1 MSIDHKLEKFQGHPN
16 PIRWGVNPY
25 VAFFIS
31 GYDLSLMQN
40 PVDFDAESDSIIEK
54 IKSSPEQ
61 KPKYAFEYQNNL
73 GFQEVDADKQT
84 WFEFK

>member
-1 MSIDHKLEKFQGHPN
+1 MNTQHKHTKFQGHPDL
-16 PIRWGVNPY
+16 IRWDINPC
-25 VAFFIS
+25 VAFLIS

-40 PVDFDAESDSIIEK
+40 SVDFDAESDSIIEK

-73 GFQEVDADKQT
+73 GFQEVDADEQT
-84 WFEFK
+84 WFKFK

>member
-1 MSIDHKLEKFQGHPN
+1 
-16 PIRWGVNPY
+16 
-25 VAFFIS
+25 
-31 GYDLSLMQN
+31 MQN
-40 PVDFDAESDSIIEK
+40 SVDFDAESDSIIEK